1 MNRLGFQA
9 RIVLI
14 SLAAGLPACAAL
26 LVLLWTGDQ
35 EPRVR
40 YGLSLLAVGALS
52 GGLILLYRK
61 LTFQFQT
68 LANVVSALREGD
80 FSIRARGGADK
91 GLGEFAAELNVLG
104 EVLRRQRLGAVE
116 AAALLQKV
124 MKEIDVAVFAFD
136 DGQRLRLINRTGQR
150 LLGIPGADTLEKTA
164 AELDLK
170 DCLKGEPVRTLQIQL
185 PGGSGR
191 WGMRRS
197 GFREQGR
204 PHHLVVLADLNQT
217 LREEERQAWRRLI
230 RVLGHELNNSLTP
243 IKSIAGSPESLLEQ
257 DLSNSDRE
265 QDLREGL
272 HVISSRAQALSRFM
286 GAYSRLARLPSP
298 NKRAISIEN
307 SIRKVVSLETRMPVA
322 IRDGRPV
329 RFRADPDQLEQMLI
343 NLVRN
348 AVDAAAETGGGAS
361 IGWRRVGDQ
370 LEVSVDDEGKGLADT
385 ANLFVPFF
393 TTKPQGSGIGLVLAR
408 QIAEAHG
415 GFLTLAN
422 RKETTGCRALLVLPT
437 A

>member
-9 RIVLI
+9 RSLLI
-14 SLAAGLPACAAL
+14 SLAAGLPACASL
-26 LVLLWTGDQ
+26 LVLLWTGDH
-35 EPRVR
+35 EPRAR
-40 YGLSLLAVGALS
+40 YGLSLLAVGTLS

-68 LANVVSALREGD
+68 LANVVSAIREGD
-80 FSIRARGGADK
+80 FSIRARGGNGT
-91 GLGEFAAELNVLG
+91 GLGEFVTELNVLG

-136 DGQRLRLINRTGQR
+136 DGWRLRLINRAGQS
-150 LLGIPGADTLEKTA
+150 LLGIPGEEALGKKA

-170 DCLKGEPVRTLQIQL
+170 DCLKGEPVRTVTIQL

-191 WGMRRS
+191 WGMHRTV
-197 GFREQGR
+197 FREEGR

-243 IKSIAGSPESLLEQ
+243 IKSIAGSLESLLEQ
-257 DLSNSDRE
+257 DIWNSDLE
-265 QDLREGL
+265 HDLREGL
-272 HVISSRAQALSRFM
+272 RVISSRAQALSRFM
-286 GAYSRLARLPSP
+286 GTYSRLARLPAP
-298 NKRAISIEN
+298 DKRPVSIED
-307 SIRKVVSLETRMPVA
+307 SVRKVVSLETRMPVA
-322 IRDGRPV
+322 VRDGRPV
-329 RFRADPDQLEQMLI
+329 RLRADPDQLEQLLI

-348 AVDAAAETGGGAS
+348 AVDAASETGGGAS
-361 IGWRRVGDQ
+361 IGWKRVGDQ
-370 LEVSVDDEGKGLADT
+370 LEISVEDEGKGLAET
-385 ANLFVPFF
+385 SNLFVPFF
-393 TTKPQGSGIGLVLAR
+393 TTKPQGTGIGLVLAR

-415 GFLTLAN
+415 GFLSLAN
-422 RKETTGCRALLVLPT
+422 RKQVPGCRALLVLPI

>member
-26 LVLLWTGDQ
+26 LVLLWTGDH

-80 FSIRARGGADK
+80 FSIRARAGADK

-136 DGQRLRLINRTGQR
+136 DRRRLRLINRTGQR
-150 LLGIPGADTLEKTA
+150 LLGIPGAEALEKRA

-170 DCLKGEPVRTLQIQL
+170 DCLKGAPVRTLRIHL

-191 WGMRRS
+191 WGMRRTV
-197 GFREQGR
+197 FREEGR

-243 IKSIAGSPESLLEQ
+243 IKSIAGSLESLLEK

-272 HVISSRAQALSRFM
+272 HVISSRSQALSRFM
-286 GAYSRLARLPSP
+286 GAYSRLARLPAP
-298 NKRAISIEN
+298 NKRPVSIEN
-307 SIRKVVSLETRMPVA
+307 SVRKVVSLETRMPVA
-322 IRDGRPV
+322 IRAGRPV
-329 RFRADPDQLEQMLI
+329 RVRADPDQLEQLLI

-348 AVDAAAETGGGAS
+348 AVDAVAETGGGAS

-370 LEVSVDDEGKGLADT
+370 LEVSVEDEGKGLADT

-415 GFLTLAN
+415 GFLSLTN
-422 RKETTGCRALLVLPT
+422 RKKTTGCRALLVLPT

>member
-1 MNRLGFQA
+1 MSKLGFQG
-9 RIVLI
+9 RIVLL
-14 SLAAGLPACAAL
+14 SLSAALPACAAL
-26 LVLLWTGDQ
+26 LILLWTGDH
-35 EPRVR
+35 EPQVR
-40 YGLSLLAVGALS
+40 YGLSLLALGALS
-52 GGLILLYRK
+52 GGLILVYRK

-68 LANVVSALREGD
+68 LANVVSAIREGD
-80 FSIRARGGADK
+80 FSIRARGGTDK

-136 DGQRLRLINRTGQR
+136 GGWRLRLINRAGQR
-150 LLGIPGADTLEKTA
+150 LLGIPGKEALGKTA
-164 AELDLK
+164 ADLDLK
-170 DCLKGEPVRTLQIQL
+170 DCLKGEPVQTLQIQL

-191 WGMRRS
+191 WGMHRIV
-197 GFREQGR
+197 FREEGR

-243 IKSIAGSPESLLEQ
+243 IKSIAGSLESLLEQ
-257 DLSNSDRE
+257 DISTSDRDH
-265 QDLREGL
+265 DLREGL
-272 HVISSRAQALSRFM
+272 RAISSRAQALSRFM
-286 GAYSRLARLPSP
+286 GAYSRLARLPAP
-298 NKRAISIEN
+298 DKRPVSIED
-307 SIRKVVSLETRMPVA
+307 SVRKVVNLETRMPVA
-322 IRDGRPV
+322 VRDGRPV
-329 RFRADPDQLEQMLI
+329 RFRADPDQLEQLLI
-343 NLVRN
+343 NLVHN
-348 AVDAAAETGGGAS
+348 AVDAASETGGGAS

-370 LEVSVDDEGKGLADT
+370 LEVYVEDEGKGLANTD
-385 ANLFVPFF
+385 NLFVPFF

-415 GFLTLAN
+415 GFLSLTN
-422 RKETTGCRALLVLPT
+422 RKQAPGCRAMLVLPV

>member
-14 SLAAGLPACAAL
+14 SLAAGFPACAAL
-26 LVLLWTGDQ
+26 LVLLWTGDH

-40 YGLSLLAVGALS
+40 YGFSLLAMGALS

-61 LTFQFQT
+61 LTFQFRT

-80 FSIRARGGADK
+80 FSIRARSGADK

-124 MKEIDVAVFAFD
+124 MKEIDVAVFTFD
-136 DGQRLRLINRTGQR
+136 DGRRLRLINRAGQR
-150 LLGIPGADTLEKTA
+150 LLGTPGEEALGKTA
-164 AELDLK
+164 EELDLK
-170 DCLKGEPVRTLQIQL
+170 ECVEGESVRTLRIRL

-191 WGMRRS
+191 WGMRRTA
-197 GFREQGR
+197 FREDGR

-243 IKSIAGSPESLLEQ
+243 IKSIAGSLESLLEH

-272 HVISSRAQALSRFM
+272 RIISARAQALSRFM
-286 GAYSRLARLPSP
+286 GAYSRLARLPAP
-298 NKRAISIEN
+298 DKRLVSIED
-307 SIRKVVSLETRMPVA
+307 SVRKVVSLETRLPVE

-329 RFRADPDQLEQMLI
+329 RFRADPDQLEQLLI

-370 LEVSVDDEGKGLADT
+370 LEVSVEDDGQGLADT

-408 QIAEAHG
+408 QIAEGHG
-415 GFLTLAN
+415 GFLSLTN
-422 RKETTGCRALLVLPT
+422 RKKRTGCRALLVLPM